1 MKEGNSLF
9 FLELNLNMTKLVMK
23 IIVNNERNSSES

>member
-23 IIVNNERNSSES
+23 IFVKNERNSAES